1 MVLTI
6 SAYQTYPNVV
16 HPFPDRKRRNG
27 QKLMIYT
34 NTTAILAHLIKAS
47 ADLYRRPMRAAA
59 GHNSDLSEAA
69 PFRKTVPCEVAHQFY
84 VSERSITQTLRK
96 MGVSF
101 YRCVTPR
108 HLISAKVLI
117 EQGISM
123 EAVAESVGLPITSLS
138 SVHSSRR
145 TESVPYNTG
154 KCTQMHNRAPLRT
167 CSGACRY
174 LKELQMVPIPSMET
188 STVSPGFSQFFL
200 SAG

>member
-1 MVLTI
+1 
-6 SAYQTYPNVV
+6 
-16 HPFPDRKRRNG
+16 
-27 QKLMIYT
+27 MIYT

-69 PFRKTVPCEVAHQFY
+69 TVPCEVSHQFY

-96 MGVSF
+96 MGVNF

-123 EAVAESVGLPITSLS
+123 EAVAESVGFTDYFSFFRAFQQAYGISPIQY
-138 SVHSSRR
+138 R
-145 TESVPYNTG
+145 
-154 KCTQMHNRAPLRT
+154 KMHTNA
-167 CSGACRY
+167 
-174 LKELQMVPIPSMET
+174 
-188 STVSPGFSQFFL
+188 
-200 SAG
+200 